1 MDLPCILE
9 RHRPVASLVILV
21 IITMSGACSNSSAMP
36 SEPSVVEYEG
46 SSGGLS
52 LKGTI
57 EVDGSSTVYPVS
69 EAVAEEFGKL
79 HSGVRVN
86 VGVSGTGGGFKR
98 FVVGET
104 DISNASR
111 LLKEKESELA
121 IENGVTYVHLRV
133 AMDGLSVMV
142 NPDNDFVHCLTTE
155 QLKAIWEPESK
166 INNWNQVDSSWPD
179 KQIELYGPDADSGTF
194 DYFTEEIVGESQASR
209 WDYTPSADDNVLI
222 QGISGDRNALGYFG
236 YAYYVENVD
245 KLKIVAVDSGEGCVK
260 PTSETIENGTYSPLS
275 RPLFIYVNVNKLSK
289 PQVKEF
295 VRFYMENAGQ
305 LSGEVGYIGL
315 SQQEYEDNLTK
326 IE

>member
-1 MDLPCILE
+1 MDLLGILE

-36 SEPSVVEYEG
+36 SEPSVVEYED

-133 AMDGLSVMV
+133 AMDGLSVIV

-236 YAYYVENVD
+236 YAYYVENAD

>member
-9 RHRPVASLVILV
+9 RHRPVVSLVILV

-133 AMDGLSVMV
+133 AMDGLSVIV

-155 QLKAIWEPESK
+155 QLKAICEPESK